1 MLSIPTLL
9 LALTIPIAQGFTLMD
24 VSKNVRT
31 SSQSVMMKSNQVEES
46 KSNDALKGSISR
58 RKVLVDLPLASIS
71 TAAAFTALP
80 QIVNAIP
87 DGKKVT
93 GAEDGNLPDL
103 PPEASRSYLQYRIPL
118 QVAIDYYLF
127 ELKPKLS
134 KIDDW
139 GEVNQLF
146 QTNNNRGQGQPNKI
160 ERDYTNTM
168 RILLLSFPPDES
180 ESMRSS
186 QFKFERA
193 MQKIT
198 KTTAGV
204 RRDLPIE
211 IDSSAVT
218 TAEEGWEEGRVAL
231 NEFLAVL
238 NEATGLNEMKLIP
251 DSGPD
256 QIKKYGRS
264 ARRFFELTKK
274 TKLCQNRGGPALS
287 QAWGQ
292 LMISG
297 YLQDNMDS
305 CGSKYL

>member
-1 MLSIPTLL
+1 MFISSSEAFSSNNVMDSRSSSSKRFMTYRSQLNMKPSNNIVNDDESFKFTKGTL
-9 LALTIPIAQGFTLMD
+9 
-24 VSKNVRT
+24 
-31 SSQSVMMKSNQVEES
+31 
-46 KSNDALKGSISR
+46 SR
-58 RKVLVDLPLASIS
+58 RNIMIQLPFAMVSLVNTVPTIA
-71 TAAAFTALP
+71 
-80 QIVNAIP
+80 NAISENQ
-87 DGKKVT
+87 KMT
-93 GAEDGNLPDL
+93 SAEDGNLPNL

-118 QVAIDYYLF
+118 QVAIDYYIF
-127 ELKPKLS
+127 ELRAKLS
-134 KIDDW
+134 NIDDW

-168 RILLLSFPPDES
+168 RILGLSMPPDEM
-180 ESMRSS
+180 ESMRDA

-198 KTTAGV
+198 KATAGV

-211 IDSSAVT
+211 IDSSVVT
-218 TAEEGWEEGRVAL
+218 KAEEGWEEGRVAL
-231 NEFLAVL
+231 NEFLVVL

-251 DSGPD
+251 ESGPE
-256 QIKKYGRS
+256 QVKKYGRS
-264 ARRFFELTKK
+264 PRRYFELMKK

-297 YLQDNMDS
+297 YLQENMDS
-305 CGSKYL
+305 CGSKCTL